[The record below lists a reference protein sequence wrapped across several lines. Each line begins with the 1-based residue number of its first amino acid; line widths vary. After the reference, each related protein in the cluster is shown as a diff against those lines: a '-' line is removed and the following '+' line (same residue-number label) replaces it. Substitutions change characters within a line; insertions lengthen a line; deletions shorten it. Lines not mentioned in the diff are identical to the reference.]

1 MSDTNLP
8 KHIAIIM
15 DGNGRWATQ
24 RGLPRSAGHKKGV
37 NALKDM
43 VKFCA
48 KTGIEVLTVFAFSSE
63 NWKRP
68 KQEVEIL
75 MDLFL
80 SALKSEVNELHENNV
95 ALKFIGDRDGFPLKL
110 IEMIDSTELQTENN
124 TGLKLFVAAN
134 YGGRWDIV
142 QACKQIAEN
151 VHQGKCTI
159 DEINESQLSAQLTLS
174 GCPEPDLFIRTG
186 GEQRISNFLLWQCA
200 YAELYFCES
209 LWPDFDDVN
218 LQTALQWYAG
228 RQRRFGLTT
237 EQVEKH

>member
-24 RGLPRSAGHKKGV
+24 RGLPRSAGHRKGV
-37 NALKDM
+37 NALKDI

-48 KTGIEVLTVFAFSSE
+48 NTGIEVLTVFAFSSE

-142 QACKQIAEN
+142 QACKQMAEN

-200 YAELYFCES
+200 YAELYFCET

>member
-1 MSDTNLP
+1 MPDTTPP

-37 NALKDM
+37 NALKDV

-48 KTGIEVLTVFAFSSE
+48 KEKIEVLTVFAFSSE

-68 KQEVEIL
+68 KQEVEVL

-80 SALKSEVNELHENNV
+80 SALKSEVDELHVNNV
-95 ALKFIGDRDGFPLKL
+95 TLKFIGDRNGFPSKL
-110 IEMIDSTELQTENN
+110 TDMIRNTELQTENN
-124 TGLKLFVAAN
+124 SGLKLFVAAN

-142 QACKQIAEN
+142 QACRHLADDVLN
-151 VHQGKCTI
+151 GKLSVSEI
-159 DEINESQLSAQLTLS
+159 DESRISDQLSLS
-174 GCPEPDLFIRTG
+174 ECSEPDLFIRTG

-200 YAELYFCES
+200 YSELYFCED
-209 LWPDFDDVN
+209 LWPDFSPAH
-218 LQTALQWYAG
+218 LQKALQWYAG

-237 EQVEKH
+237 QQIESH